1 MSTATDF
8 EKIFHRLM
16 QLDNLTRYADARAM
30 EALGSL
36 IDLSSDLGRDDGL
49 DKALAWC
56 DELEQRPLKGPDIPT
71 LDYFRANA
79 WHARQRTKHRDPNI
93 AWSWDQP
100 EALEQIR
107 FLRSATRHPEFENL
121 DAVRRAQIFT
131 NLANLLNSLGR
142 FVEAVPVWS
151 RALSVNPRF
160 GMALGNR
167 GLGLSEYGR
176 RLYDDGHT
184 DVFLLFAHRD
194 LGTAVSA
201 DADYAGYPH
210 DDAKAAYTQRLQ
222 HIERIIDC
230 AAVQASLQLEG
241 YSLGETHDEKH
252 YRQWVLENGLFLN
265 PLNDLGSHTICARD
279 VFGLPSFTL
288 ALNEPPTL
296 IGLFNQMKQEY
307 TSARWMLY
315 EGMEAHSPHFADR
328 DVLLPNTLDYPSYS
342 IAVEKVKAAFRIAYS
357 LFDKIAFF
365 LNDYAKL
372 RVNPR
377 QIYFK
382 TIWYDNQDW
391 KRGIRREFRNSR
403 NWPLRGLYW
412 LSKDLFDPELQATAE
427 PDAQELYIIR
437 NCLEHSYLKVHEILI
452 RPADPSDL
460 FFDRLAFSVQREDF
474 FRRTLRVLRLARAAL
489 IYLSLGMHHEE
500 LQRPRSKNGLVAP
513 MVLGLWE
520 DEWKF

>member
-1 MSTATDF
+1 MSTASDF
-8 EKIFHRLM
+8 EKIFQRLM
-16 QLDNLTRYADARAM
+16 KLDNLARYADARAM

-36 IDLSSDLGRDDGL
+36 IDLSSDLDRDDGL

-79 WHARQRTKHRDPNI
+79 WHARQRTKHQAPNI

-100 EALEQIR
+100 EALQQIR
-107 FLRSATRHPEFENL
+107 FLRSATRHPDFENL

-142 FVEAVPVWS
+142 FVEAVPMWS
-151 RALSVNPRF
+151 RALAVNPRF

-184 DVFLLFAHRD
+184 DIFLLFAHKD
-194 LGTAVSA
+194 LTAALSPH
-201 DADYAGYPH
+201 ADYAGYPD
-210 DDAKAAYTQRLQ
+210 DDAKAAFARRQKY
-222 HIERIIDC
+222 IERFIDY
-230 AAVQASLQLEG
+230 AAVQKSLHMDG
-241 YSLGETHDEKH
+241 YSLGDSPEEQN
-252 YRQWVLENGLFLN
+252 YRRWVLDNGLFLN
-265 PLNDLGSHTICARD
+265 PLNDLGWHSISAKD
-279 VFGLPSFTL
+279 IFGLPSFTTKID
-288 ALNEPPTL
+288 EPPTL

-307 TSARWMLY
+307 SFARLMLY
-315 EGMEAHSPHFADR
+315 EGLEADTPHFADR
-328 DVLLPNTLDYPSYS
+328 GVTLPNTLDYPSYS

-365 LNDYAKL
+365 VNDYAKL

-391 KRGIRREFRNSR
+391 KRGIRKEFLNSR

-412 LSKDLFDPELQATAE
+412 LSRDLFDAELQATAE

-437 NCLEHSYLKVHEILI
+437 NCLEHSYLKVHEILLL
-452 RPADPSDL
+452 PTGPSDL
-460 FFDRLAFSVQREDF
+460 FLDRLAFSVQREDF

-500 LQRPRSKNGLVAP
+500 LQRPPSKNGFVAP
-513 MVLGLWE
+513 MILGLWE

>member
-1 MSTATDF
+1 MSTGSDF
-8 EKIFHRLM
+8 EKIFQQLM
-16 QLDNLTRYADARAM
+16 KLDNLARYADARAM

-36 IDLSSDLGRDDGL
+36 IDLSSDLDRDDGL

-79 WHARQRTKHRDPNI
+79 WHARQRTKHQAPNI

-107 FLRSATRHPEFENL
+107 FLRRATRHPEFENL
-121 DAVRRAQIFT
+121 DTVRRAQIFT

-142 FVEAVPVWS
+142 FVEAVPTWR

-176 RLYDDGHT
+176 GLYDGGHAE
-184 DVFLLFAHRD
+184 VFLLFAHKD
-194 LGTAVSA
+194 LTAALSP
-201 DADYAGYPH
+201 DADYAGYPD
-210 DDAKAAYTQRLQ
+210 DDAQAAFARRQK
-222 HIERIIDC
+222 HIEHLIDC
-230 AAVQASLQLEG
+230 AAVQKSLQMDG
-241 YSLGETHDEKH
+241 YPLGDTSEEQE
-252 YRQWVLENGLFLN
+252 YRRWVLANGLFLN
-265 PLNDLGSHTICARD
+265 PLNDLGPHSISARD
-279 VFGLPSFTL
+279 IFGLPSFTTKMD
-288 ALNEPPTL
+288 EPPTL

-307 TSARWMLY
+307 ISARCMLY
-315 EGMEAHSPHFADR
+315 EGMEADTPHFADR
-328 DVLLPNTLDYPSYS
+328 GVTLPNTLDYPSYS

-372 RVNPR
+372 GINPK

-382 TIWYDNQDW
+382 TIWYSNQDW
-391 KRGIRREFRNSR
+391 KRGVRKEFLNSR
-403 NWPLRGLYW
+403 NWPVRGLYW
-412 LSKDLFDPELQATAE
+412 LSRDLFDAELQATAE

-437 NCLEHSYLKVHEILI
+437 NCLEHSYLKVHEMLI
-452 RPADPSDL
+452 PLTNREDMWL
-460 FFDRLAFSVQREDF
+460 DRLAFSVQREDF

-500 LQRPRSKNGLVAP
+500 RQRPSSPNSLMMP
-513 MVLGLWE
+513 MFLDTWE